1 MPLSAG
7 LRPGRFEVALTLGAI
22 VFASSAW
29 AGAQFKRGMFS
40 EATEITLSP
49 LEAPALLL
57 PAGSVQVDV
66 RNASSASARIA
77 ERVQERITRQLT
89 DNDSRLRVVKGDS
102 KVIVVATITEWN
114 ESRRNSQK
122 YVSETRQVGTKQVVK
137 DGKTKTE
144 PVYEYGRN
152 RPSVVIN
159 ATAGLRVEVRTAG
172 GTMLADETTRHA
184 IREEYL
190 VEAGPPSRDQ
200 IEDQLIDNLAQK
212 GAGRISPGRLTLRV
226 MLARSD
232 EVDRLNGLAQN
243 RRWDEWLGALS
254 GLPAHR
260 DPKKDAYRLHNLA
273 VANEAIAYE
282 ATDPEDWTT
291 RLGRATALVTQS
303 AAANPK
309 EKYITDAAARI
320 ARSVASYQRLAELYR
335 GEGAKPA
342 AAPPPARAAREALP
356 QSAPVAAKAPPTA
369 MTNQDVIE
377 LRAAGLDDDNLIA
390 AIKEA
395 KEVQFD
401 LSAAGLKTLLAGKV
415 SNKVIAVMRARKQ

>member
-1 MPLSAG
+1 MVNRRL
-7 LRPGRFEVALTLGAI
+7 LLALATI
-22 VFASSAW
+22 VFAASAW
-29 AGAQFKRGMFS
+29 TGAQFRRGMFG

-57 PAGSVQVDV
+57 PAGSVQVEV
-66 RNASSASARIA
+66 RNASNASARIA

-89 DNDSRLRVVKGDS
+89 DNDSRIRLVNGDG
-102 KVIVVATITEWN
+102 KVTIVATITEWN

-172 GTMLADETTRHA
+172 GTMLADETARHA

-190 VEAGPPSRDQ
+190 LEAGPPSRDQ

-212 GAGRISPGRLTLRV
+212 GAGRVSPGRTTVRV

-232 EVDRLNGLAQN
+232 EVDRLNPLAQN
-243 RRWDEWLGALS
+243 RRWEEWLGALS
-254 GLPAHR
+254 ALPAHR
-260 DPKKDAYRLHNLA
+260 DPKKDSYRLHNLA

-282 ATDPEDWTT
+282 ATDPEDWAT
-291 RLGRATALVTQS
+291 RLGRATALMTQ
-303 AAANPK
+303 AATVNPK
-309 EKYITDAAARI
+309 EKYIIEAAERI
-320 ARSVASYQRLAELYR
+320 ARSVASYQRLTQLYR
-335 GEGAKPA
+335 AEGTKP
-342 AAPPPARAAREALP
+342 AAPPPPATPSRQAAPEPPPA
-356 QSAPVAAKAPPTA
+356 AAKAPASA
-369 MTNQDVIE
+369 MTNQDVID
-377 LRAAGLDDDNLIA
+377 LRAAGLDDDNMIA

-401 LSAAGLKTLLAGKV
+401 LSPAGLKALLAGKV
-415 SNKVIAVMRARKQ
+415 SNKVIALMRTRSK